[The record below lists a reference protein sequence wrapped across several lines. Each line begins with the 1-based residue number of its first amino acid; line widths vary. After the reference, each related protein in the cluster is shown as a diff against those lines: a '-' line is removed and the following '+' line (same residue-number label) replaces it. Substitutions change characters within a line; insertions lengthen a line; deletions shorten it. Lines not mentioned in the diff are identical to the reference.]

1 MKYFLYLLIALI
13 LILTLVF
20 ALGPR
25 PNYPEFDAKI
35 QATSLSINEL
45 NDYVAKKDANIPKLR
60 AGNESRL
67 IWADSSQQ
75 KTEYAMLFLH
85 GFSASPMS
93 GDPVI
98 PDIAKRYG
106 CNLYIPLLAGHGID
120 DIESF
125 KDITPKDL
133 IESAKEAIAIA
144 QKLGD
149 KVILLSSS
157 TGSTL
162 ATYLAAHNPELVHSI
177 LMYSPNIDINDP
189 NSKLLTYPWGL
200 QIARKVM
207 GGNHRS
213 FTLNR
218 GGEQYWT
225 TQYRLEGVVAL
236 RSLINE
242 TMTQSTFEK
251 LKMPIFC
258 AYWYENEEKRDMVIS
273 IDAIHQFF
281 DQISTPEPLQES
293 VSVNSA
299 AAHCMLSKF
308 QSNDLDIVRKK
319 SYNFI
324 ENVLK
329 LTPITKD

>member
-1 MKYFLYLLIALI
+1 MKYFLYLLLALI
-13 LILTLVF
+13 LILALVF

-25 PNYPEFDAKI
+25 PNYPDFDAKI
-35 QATSLSINEL
+35 KPTKLSINEL

-60 AGNESRL
+60 PDNESRI

-75 KTEYAMLFLH
+75 KTEYSMLFLH
-85 GFSASPMS
+85 GFSASPMA

-98 PDIAKRYG
+98 LDIAKRYG
-106 CNLYIPLLAGHGID
+106 CNLYLPLLAGHGID

-125 KDITPKDL
+125 KDLTPKAL

-149 KVILLSSS
+149 KVIILSSS

-162 ATYLAAHNPELVHSI
+162 ANYLAAHNPDLVEAM
-177 LMYSPNIDINDP
+177 LMYSPNLDINDSS
-189 NSKLLTYPWGL
+189 SKLLTYPWGL
-200 QIARKVM
+200 QIARKIM

-225 TQYRLEGVVAL
+225 TKYRLEGVVCL
-236 RSLINE
+236 RSLINK
-242 TMTQSTFEK
+242 TMTKETFEK
-251 LKMPIFC
+251 LKMSIFC
-258 AYWYENEEKRDMVIS
+258 AYWYENEDKRDMIIS

-281 DQISTPEPLQES
+281 NQISTPTALQES
-293 VSVNSA
+293 VALPSA

-308 QSNDLDIVRKK
+308 QSNDLDIVRMK

-329 LTPITKD
+329 LTPINKD